1 MSTSQLSISFT
12 EVEAIDR
19 TTDLIHDLMIQTRIG
34 SPKFNI
40 LQQVMDKMEGADKVE
55 AHGRTVGFINSRLG
69 HSKYGSARFR
79 TLQRILEALNLDSP
93 DVPDTPNR
101 KIWTDD
107 MVTMAF
113 NLRAEAT
120 V

>member
-1 MSTSQLSISFT
+1 MSINFT
-12 EVEAIDR
+12 EAKAIDR

-40 LQQVMDKMEGADKVE
+40 LQQVMDKMEGTDKVE
-55 AHGRTVGFINSRLG
+55 AHGRTVKFLNSRLG
-69 HSKYGSARFR
+69 HSRHGSAKFR
-79 TLQRILEALNLDSP
+79 LFQRILEALNLDSP

-101 KIWTDD
+101 RIWTDD
-107 MVTMAF
+107 MVAMAF
-113 NLRAEAT
+113 NLRSESA